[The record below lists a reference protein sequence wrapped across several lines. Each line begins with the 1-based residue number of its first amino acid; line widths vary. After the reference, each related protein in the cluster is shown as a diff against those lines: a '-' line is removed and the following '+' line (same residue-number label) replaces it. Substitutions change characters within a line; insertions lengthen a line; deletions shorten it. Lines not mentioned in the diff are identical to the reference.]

1 MKTIERMHYDEANL
15 CDVELTLKPTERIN
29 KVAKSKYFIADFSHK
44 LLPQESRDMLQTLTS
59 ELELW
64 REETFTGDAEVSLQM
79 NFFPP
84 VQQVLSENT
93 EAETSS
99 DSQETVSTEP
109 AEV

>member
-1 MKTIERMHYDEANL
+1 
-15 CDVELTLKPTERIN
+15 
-29 KVAKSKYFIADFSHK
+29 
-44 LLPQESRDMLQTLTS
+44 MLQTLTS

-99 DSQETVSTEP
+99 DSKETVSTEP